1 MRHATNFLAT
11 LALAALFTAGC
22 AGPEQKLGRG
32 FNNTFEIVRLGEL
45 QRSVEQ
51 ASIIDGPGVGYTYG
65 VVHGLDKT
73 FARTGVGIY
82 EIVTSPIPSYDPIFT
97 SYLTP
102 KPLMPDNHPAKL
114 PADPLFETDAYTGFS
129 GGAAFPFL
137 PGGGFSVFDY

>member
-32 FNNTFEIVRLGEL
+32 FNNTFEVVRMGEL

-51 ASIIDGPGVGYTYG
+51 ATIIDGPGVGCTYG
-65 VVHGLDKT
+65 VIHGLDKT

-82 EIVTSPIPSYDPIFT
+82 EIVTSPIPSYDPVFT
-97 SYLTP
+97 S
-102 KPLMPDNHPAKL
+102 
-114 PADPLFETDAYTGFS
+114 
-129 GGAAFPFL
+129 
-137 PGGGFSVFDY
+137 

>member
-1 MRHATNFLAT
+1 MRHATNFLAA

-32 FNNTFEIVRLGEL
+32 FNNTFEIVRMGEL

-51 ASIIDGPGVGYTYG
+51 ASVIDGPGVGYTYG
-65 VVHGLDKT
+65 IIHGVNKT

-82 EIVTSPIPSYDPIFT
+82 EIVTSPFPSYDPIFT

-102 KPLMPDNHPAKL
+102 KPLQPDNRPVRL
-114 PADPLFETDAYTGFS
+114 PDDPLFQTDTYTGFS
-129 GGAAFPFL
+129 GGSLFSFVPFSK
-137 PGGGFSVFDY
+137 FSVFDY